1 MMYGV
6 VVLCRCAYEDSQC
19 VEKQV
24 GVLMTTSSQYVNGE
38 SLAKWMHKAIYHLVQ
53 RFQTYQL
60 QTLPILR
67 KYEGLGLVRRIDA
80 TPTPDVV

>member
-1 MMYGV
+1 MDKGMMYGV

-38 SLAKWMHKAIYHLVQ
+38 SLAKWMHKAIIWCKGFRHTSYKHCP
-53 RFQTYQL
+53 F
-60 QTLPILR
+60 
-67 KYEGLGLVRRIDA
+67 
-80 TPTPDVV
+80 